1 MPIAAC
7 DNEIVYVPTGYV
19 NQSQL
24 ADAVTKATQSLD
36 PREVRDVRFTIGSD
50 AQGQPSIFFAILL
63 TAHAVQKSRFA
74 DVTGRVAGH
83 LFDEIQSFNR
93 WGLQPYFNF
102 TDARS
107 HFKNPG
113 WM

>member
-1 MPIAAC
+1 M
-7 DNEIVYVPTGYV
+7 PTGYI

-24 ADAVTKATQSLD
+24 SETVTQAAQSLD

-50 AQGQPSIFFAILL
+50 AHGQPSIFFAILL
-63 TAHAVQKSRFA
+63 TSYAVHKSRFA
-74 DVTGRVAGH
+74 DVTGRVAGL
-83 LFDEIQSFNR
+83 LFDKIQPFNR

-102 TDARS
+102 TDALS

>member
-1 MPIAAC
+1 
-7 DNEIVYVPTGYV
+7 VVVPTGYI

-24 ADAVTKATQSLD
+24 ADAVTEAVQSLNS
-36 PREVRDVRFTIGSD
+36 REVRDVRFTIG
-50 AQGQPSIFFAILL
+50 ANAHGQPSMFFAILL
-63 TAHAVQKSRFA
+63 TAYAVHKSRFA
-74 DVTGRVAGH
+74 DVTGRVAEH
-83 LFDEIQSFNR
+83 LVDKIQPFNR

-102 TDARS
+102 TDAVS